1 MPLTVVLDSNILF
14 RILISQG
21 DILEIVF
28 NSQLDLLAPLK
39 LKEEFERH
47 KKELLSKT
55 KLSEKRF
62 DTFVQL
68 IFKRITFVPLE
79 EYKVSLPKAKQLLK
93 NHSKDEEFIALCVSK
108 GCKLWTYEVL
118 LFNIGFGISTKE
130 VSTEL
135 KKLSDAV

>member
-1 MPLTVVLDSNILF
+1 MSLTVVLDSNILF

-28 NSQLDLLAPLK
+28 DSKVALLAPFK

-55 KLSEKRF
+55 KLSEERF

-68 IFKRITFVPLE
+68 VFKRITFVPLE
-79 EYKVSLPKAKQLLK
+79 EYKVFLPKAKQLLK
-93 NHSKDEEFIALCVSK
+93 NHLKDEEFIALALSK
-108 GCKLWTYEVL
+108 SCKLWTYESL
-118 LFNIGFGISTKE
+118 LFKIGCGISTKE

-135 KKLSDAV
+135 KKLSDAA